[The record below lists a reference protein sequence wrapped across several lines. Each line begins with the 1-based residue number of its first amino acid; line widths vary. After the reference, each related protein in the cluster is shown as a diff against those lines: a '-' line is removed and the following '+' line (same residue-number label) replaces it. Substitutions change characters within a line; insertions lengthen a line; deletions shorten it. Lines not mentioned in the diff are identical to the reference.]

1 MKKTF
6 ITTIII
12 SLLLLTACSSSEKS
26 NNNTNSDLSSFVTVN
41 LSGEDITEEIFSDY
55 DVTMINIWATWCPP
69 CIDEIPSL
77 GELKRQLPDN
87 FNLISICTDGGQD
100 SSSAKD
106 ILTSSDANFT
116 TLIPSE
122 EMESGF
128 LSSIDAIP
136 TTVFVDS
143 TGNFIGSRQLGAPG
157 VGDEAIINGYMELIN
172 DSYNELN

>member
-26 NNNTNSDLSSFVTVN
+26 NNNTNSDLSSFVTIN

-69 CIDEIPSL
+69 CIDEIQSL

-100 SSSAKD
+100 SSSAKIFLHRVML
-106 ILTSSDANFT
+106 IL
-116 TLIPSE
+116 
-122 EMESGF
+122 
-128 LSSIDAIP
+128 
-136 TTVFVDS
+136 
-143 TGNFIGSRQLGAPG
+143 QH
-157 VGDEAIINGYMELIN
+157 
-172 DSYNELN
+172 